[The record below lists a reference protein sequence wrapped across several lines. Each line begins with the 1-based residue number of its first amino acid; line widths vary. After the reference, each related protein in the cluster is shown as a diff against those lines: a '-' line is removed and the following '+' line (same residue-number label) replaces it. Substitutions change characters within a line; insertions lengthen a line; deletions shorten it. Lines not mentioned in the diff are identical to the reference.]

1 MEDAIS
7 RAEHE
12 EFAKRMVAEN
22 KRLDDENR
30 RQNKRLDILEENAKA
45 QTALAVS
52 VERLATNMENMLKEQ
67 KEQGKR
73 LETLESRDGEMWR
86 KVVAYIAT
94 AIVGIVIGFIF
105 RQAGM

>member
-12 EFAKRMVAEN
+12 EFAKRMVSEN
-22 KRLDDENR
+22 QRLDDENR

>member
-22 KRLDDENR
+22 QRLDDENR